1 MPITAKFSNGFTDT
15 YKGSRNVRAAWM
27 ITRKSDGAVLASGHS
42 LDRRAAEK
50 TAAGSVADHH
60 AGGPGLGSIWAPRG
74 HTSAHI
80 IMRARSAKSAGW
92 DGRGKP
98 DNFIRT
104 ENARRKALR
113 DASVEIEIID
123 L

>member
-1 MPITAKFSNGFTDT
+1 MPITAAFSNGHVDV
-15 YKGSRNVRAAWM
+15 YKGKRNVRAAWM
-27 ITRKSDGAVLASGHS
+27 ITRKSDGVVLASGHS
-42 LDRRAAEK
+42 IDRRAAEK
-50 TAAGSVADHH
+50 TAAGAVAENHG
-60 AGGPGLGSIWAPRG
+60 AGPGLGPIWAPRG

-80 IMRARSAKSAGW
+80 VMRARSARSAGW
-92 DGRGKP
+92 DGKGKA

-113 DASVEIEIID
+113 DASVVIEVID